1 MKNNISISDIK
12 KFAQSHSASEFE
24 KYCSDNKIDVSWL
37 DVTLTNFD
45 EEYYNV
51 ELPYYHLEVIYYNG
65 ELEEII
71 DID

>member
-1 MKNNISISDIK
+1 MKKTITTSDIK

-24 KYCSDNKIDVSWL
+24 KYCEINNINNVWL

-51 ELPYYHLEVIYYNG
+51 ELPQYSLEVIYYNG
-65 ELEEII
+65 KLEELNEY
-71 DID
+71 